1 MTILT
6 WKWLSNLLR
15 GWTQFGMPHS
25 PHYYQPW
32 CPLSLVHLNPITK
45 WLQGWWALSWS
56 WPSYGKF
63 GDCGQAT
70 APLVTNFWQKFYVVL
85 CQRIIVTYSKYC
97 WRDLI
102 WIATQQD
109 FIHSIKDLEWAS
121 CLHNSETDSVSVS
134 LIRYRS
140 LIGSIGL
147 FNTKE
152 QKPSS

>member
-1 MTILT
+1 MNTVCNASNPPLLSTLMPTLLGSFEPSYKMAARMVSTVLILTIL
-6 WKWLSNLLR
+6 WKIAGL
-15 GWTQFGMPHS
+15 WTG
-25 PHYYQPW
+25 Y
-32 CPLSLVHLNPITK
+32 CT
-45 WLQGWWALSWS
+45 
-56 WPSYGKF
+56 
-63 GDCGQAT
+63 
-70 APLVTNFWQKFYVVL
+70 LVTNFWQKFYVIL

-134 LIRYRS
+134 IIRYRS

-152 QKPSS
+152 PKPSS

>member
-1 MTILT
+1 MNTVWAASLPPL
-6 WKWLSNLLR
+6 LSTLMRTLLGSFEPNDKMAAR
-15 GWTQFGMPHS
+15 IVST
-25 PHYYQPW
+25 
-32 CPLSLVHLNPITK
+32 
-45 WLQGWWALSWS
+45 WS

-70 APLVTNFWQKFYVVL
+70 APLVTNFWEKFYVIL

-121 CLHNSETDSVSVS
+121 CLHNSETESVSVS

-140 LIGSIGL
+140 LIGSIGI